1 MPSAFGMINF
11 YSKFDY
17 VLRISPISRT
27 VSCAGAAEQY
37 NFRWGSSSERAYKGG
52 KFQKITLVSLWNLVR
67 QMLHLFRGPCSCEK
81 NEKHK
86 KIPSINSGPV
96 NFKKYK
102 TLDSVETNPSV
113 YWIASCGVFS
123 LLIKQKNYWKMKTVR
138 KFSKIAAQNF
148 FEWTV

>member
-1 MPSAFGMINF
+1 M
-11 YSKFDY
+11 SKNSIFIVLLLPHPPFFKQQKLVWSFSIVVALPDFFFKCRRHLEGSILILTFDY
-17 VLRISPISRT
+17 VLRISPISWT
-27 VSCAGAAEQY
+27 VSCE
-37 NFRWGSSSERAYKGG
+37 K
-52 KFQKITLVSLWNLVR
+52 
-67 QMLHLFRGPCSCEK
+67 K

-113 YWIASCGVFS
+113 YWIVSRGVFS
-123 LLIKQKNYWKMKTVR
+123 LLIKPKNYWKMKTVR

-148 FEWTV
+148 F